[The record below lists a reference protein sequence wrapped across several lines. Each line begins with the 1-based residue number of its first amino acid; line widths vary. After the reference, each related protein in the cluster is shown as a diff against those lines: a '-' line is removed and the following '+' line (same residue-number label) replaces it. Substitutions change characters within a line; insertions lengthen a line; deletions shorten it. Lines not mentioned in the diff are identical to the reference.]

1 MTSGRAA
8 RGTLCLVVPCFNEAE
23 NLPALVQAT
32 TAVLSD
38 TGVDWQWLFVN
49 DGSTDETH
57 AVLRA
62 LRSQDSRIRW
72 ITLARN
78 FGLQSALAAGLQYA
92 DGDATIIMD
101 ADGQDEPR
109 AIAAFVERWRDGADV
124 VFAVRSSRRDPLL
137 RRTAIR
143 LFHWLMA
150 RLSDVPIP
158 QDAGSFALYDRRV
171 VRWINQLPERGRY
184 LPGLRAWVGLRQDP
198 VPVARNARLD
208 DAPRQSFAKLV
219 GLALDGL
226 LSFSKKPLHL
236 AAILGFV
243 VTALATLGMIVV
255 LYWRFVSR
263 SFPANVG
270 QATIALALLFLSGVQ
285 LLVLGILGEYLGRI
299 FDEAKRRPMYFVAT
313 AEGLELAK
321 EPDR

>member
-1 MTSGRAA
+1 MTDDRVA
-8 RGTLCLVVPCFNEAE
+8 RRTLCLVVPCFNEAA
-23 NLPALVQAT
+23 NLAALVQAT
-32 TAVLSD
+32 SAALSN
-38 TGVDWQWLFVN
+38 TGVDWRWLFVN
-49 DGSTDETH
+49 DGSSDETL
-57 AVLRA
+57 AVLSTLRA
-62 LRSQDSRIRW
+62 QDARIRW

-78 FGLQSALAAGLQYA
+78 FGLQSALAAGLRHA
-92 DGDATIIMD
+92 DGDATVVMD

-109 AIAAFVERWRDGADV
+109 AIATFVERWHDGADV
-124 VFAVRSSRRDPLL
+124 VYAVRSSRPDPLL

-143 LFHWLMA
+143 GFHWLMA

-208 DAPRQSFAKLV
+208 NAPRQSFARLI

-243 VTALATLGMIVV
+243 VTALATLAMMVV

-285 LLVLGILGEYLGRI
+285 LLVLGILGEYLGRV
-299 FDEAKRRPMYFVAT
+299 FDEAKHRPMYFVASV
-313 AEGLELAK
+313 EGLEHA
-321 EPDR
+321 EDEER